1 MDAAYIDIPGRG
13 LGTMHLNSDL
23 NSRDAPILR
32 SGRVGSA
39 FSNKFLLLHISS
51 SNSCGKRNEERG
63 IGLPKEAEEL

>member
-39 FSNKFLLLHISS
+39 FSNKFLLLHTYIIL
-51 SNSCGKRNEERG
+51 KLLRQEE
-63 IGLPKEAEEL
+63 